1 MLTGAFQVAYGSSV
15 LTAPATRLVAASG
28 VSNLGDGVW
37 AAALPLLAAAT
48 TSDPLAVAAVFAAGQ
63 LPWLAVAVCGGGVV
77 DRTNRVALLRRANAL
92 RVALVFVLA
101 VSVAVAAVGVAVL
114 IVAAVV
120 VGACEAMVDTTTE
133 AVVPAIVEPTD
144 LSRVNGRLVAAQI
157 TGNELVG
164 PALGGVL
171 FAIGASVPLFANAS
185 LLVAAVALLLAV
197 PVVLG
202 LVGTPSEVAS
212 MRWRDGFEMLRADAR
227 LRAVT
232 RASAW
237 LAAIDAAW
245 FALLVLL
252 VDRQLGVG
260 GVGFGVL
267 LAVGA
272 IGGLLGAA
280 LAERCDDLP
289 LSIIGGSA
297 FGVMGLSL
305 LLLALRSSLST
316 TVVALVLTSGT
327 FAMWNIA
334 STTTRQTIVP
344 MASLGRIAASY
355 RGVVIAAAIGGAL
368 IGGWIA
374 SIASL
379 PTALALAGIGGLV
392 GAPLVVRS
400 LRSSF
405 AV

>member
-1 MLTGAFQVAYGSSV
+1 M
-15 LTAPATRLVAASG
+15 PAVRLVAASG

-48 TSDPLAVAAVFAAGQ
+48 TSDPLAVAVVFAAGQ
-63 LPWLAVAVCGGGVV
+63 LPWLAVAVWGGGVV
-77 DRTNRVALLRRANAL
+77 DRTNRVRLLQRANAL
-92 RVALVFVLA
+92 RAALVLVLA
-101 VSVAVAAVGVAVL
+101 VAVAVAEVGVGLL
-114 IVAAVV
+114 IAAAVV

-133 AVVPAIVEPTD
+133 ALVPAIVEPTD
-144 LSRVNGRLVAAQI
+144 LSSVNGRLLAAQI

-171 FAIGASVPLFANAS
+171 FTIGASVPLFANAS
-185 LLVAAVALLLAV
+185 LLAVAVVLLLAV
-197 PVVLG
+197 PVALG
-202 LVGTPSEVAS
+202 FVGRPSEVAS
-212 MRWRDGFEMLRADAR
+212 MRWRDGFVMLRTDPR

-245 FALLVLL
+245 FALLVL
-252 VDRQLGVG
+252 VVQRQLGVG

-272 IGGLLGAA
+272 LGGLLGAA

-289 LSIIGGSA
+289 LSSIGGSA
-297 FGVMGLSL
+297 FSAMGVCL
-305 LLLALRSSLST
+305 LLLALVPNLPT
-316 TVVALVLTSGT
+316 TLVALVVTSGA
-327 FAMWNIA
+327 FALWNIA

-344 MASLGRIAASY
+344 AASLGRIAAGY

-374 SIASL
+374 SIGSL
-379 PTALALAGIGGLV
+379 PTALAIAGIGGLV
-392 GAPLVVRS
+392 AAPLVVRS
-400 LRSSF
+400 LRTAF
-405 AV
+405 DVT